1 LTNKVA
7 EVWLIKNYDK
17 LWRMAKARNPKDPA
31 ALISHL
37 TLYINRDFT
46 KIQNITDHDGQMKFC
61 QIWMKNQVKWR
72 RSNLNLDSNLGKIDL
87 GELDD
92 TVEKATNNIDD
103 LESQNEI
110 ELSAEIGEL
119 GQMAKVILDWQR
131 QWSDLEIQKIMKIK
145 LVIKEKLDDSEKIFI
160 NMYIQQSLSLRQ
172 IAEKTRLPLS
182 AVWSILQKVKLK
194 IKTIL
199 DDDNF
204 I

>member
-1 LTNKVA
+1 M
-7 EVWLIKNYDK
+7 WLIKNYDK

-72 RSNLNLDSNLGKIDL
+72 RSNLNLDSNLGQIEL

-92 TVEKATNNIDD
+92 TVENMTNLLGDFET
-103 LESQNEI
+103 LNEI
-110 ELSAEIGEL
+110 ELSAESGEL

-145 LVIKEKLDDSEKIFI
+145 LVIKENLDDSEKIFI

-182 AVWSILQKVKLK
+182 AVWSILQKIKSK
-194 IKTIL
+194 IKNVL